1 MGLLLFLYFQNNP
14 LSVRRAKNLG
24 SCCAIEKNTTSCRH
38 CFTFLEDFTPNRFGN
53 FFLTVYLSKQDN
65 DNMYK
70 TGRTT
75 ITSPIFFRKKD
86 DILKSTKFTSIKNG
100 HYIPLKDFEK
110 RRHSEF
116 QKIHEARFQDKCTLK
131 LYNNH

>member
-1 MGLLLFLYFQNNP
+1 
-14 LSVRRAKNLG
+14 
-24 SCCAIEKNTTSCRH
+24 
-38 CFTFLEDFTPNRFGN
+38 
-53 FFLTVYLSKQDN
+53 
-65 DNMYK
+65 MYK

-75 ITSPIFFRKKD
+75 ITSPIFFEKED

-116 QKIHEARFQDKCTLK
+116 
-131 LYNNH
+131 

>member
-1 MGLLLFLYFQNNP
+1 LKEAANLNSTRSSISEISINGV
-14 LSVRRAKNLG
+14 LS
-24 SCCAIEKNTTSCRH
+24 T
-38 CFTFLEDFTPNRFGN
+38 DN

-75 ITSPIFFRKKD
+75 ITSPIFFEKED

-116 QKIHEARFQDKCTLK
+116 QKIHEIQQDSKISV
-131 LYNNH
+131 H